1 MPVGDTPPAAAPKK
15 PYVSGCCTD
24 VAVKVTQLQGCGS
37 VIGKSNGDVMR
48 QLRKLI
54 NDPNHWRSRSKEMRS
69 TAERTVDRTAKA
81 TMTGAADAYD
91 KLAQETEA
99 RTASRTSK

>member
-1 MPVGDTPPAAAPKK
+1 MPVGDTRGRSAPKK
-15 PYVSGCCTD
+15 PYVSGSCTD
-24 VAVKVTQLQGCGS
+24 VAVKVTHLRGGCS
-37 VIGKSNGDVMR
+37 VIGKSNGDVMP

-54 NDPNHWRSRSKEMRS
+54 NDPKHWRSRSKEMRS
-69 TAERTVDRTAKA
+69 TAERTVDRVAKA